1 VAQISSSL
9 FQPVLILGLL
19 AVVLIVAGQVMRSR
33 GVGER
38 AEKVADIGFGIAL
51 LTGVYIVVLLLIALF
66 SEPDLIYD
74 AAVNILIVAVFF
86 LLLLFVLFGLFEL
99 ILSRGR
105 RRRAP
110 RGSD

>member
-9 FQPVLILGLL
+9 FQPVLILGLV
-19 AVVLIVAGQVMRSR
+19 AIVLIVAGQVMRSR
-33 GVGER
+33 GAGER

-86 LLLLFVLFGLFEL
+86 LLLLFVLFGVFEL